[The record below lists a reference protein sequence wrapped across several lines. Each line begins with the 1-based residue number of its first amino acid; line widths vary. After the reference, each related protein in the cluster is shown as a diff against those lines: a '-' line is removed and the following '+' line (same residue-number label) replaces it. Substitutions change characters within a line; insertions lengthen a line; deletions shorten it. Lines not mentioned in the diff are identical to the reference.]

1 MTVPTSFKA
10 ACVQVTSGPDIEAN
24 LRPTGDLIRRARE
37 QGADL
42 ITTPEVVGA
51 IIHGRKNTLA
61 ATPAEADHPAIPFY
75 SALANETGA
84 WVLVGSLAV
93 KLNDS
98 TLANRSYL
106 MDPAGGIAATY
117 DKIHMFDVDLA
128 GGESY
133 RESAT
138 YRPGKQA
145 VVADL
150 PWGRLGM
157 TICYDMR
164 FAYLYRALAKAGAQV
179 ITVPAAFTV
188 PTGRAHWHVL
198 LRARA
203 IETGCFVVAAAQ
215 CGTHDHGRKTYGH
228 SIIISPW
235 GEILAEAGEEPGV
248 IVAELDLAKVE
259 EARRAVPSIH
269 HDRAFDAPQTPYAGI
284 EQAAE

>member
-1 MTVPTSFKA
+1 MGASFKA

-24 LRPTGDLIRRARE
+24 LGPTGDLIRRARD

-51 IIHGRKNTLA
+51 IIHGRQNTLA
-61 ATPAEADHPAIPFY
+61 RTPAEADHPAIPFY
-75 SALANETGA
+75 SDLAKETGA
-84 WVLVGSLAV
+84 WLLVGSLAV
-93 KLNDS
+93 KLDET

-106 MDPAGGIAATY
+106 MDPSGATVATY

-138 YRPGKQA
+138 YRPGDQA

-203 IETGCFVVAAAQ
+203 IETGCFVIAAAQ
-215 CGTHDHGRKTYGH
+215 CGVHDHGRKTYGH
-228 SIIISPW
+228 SVIVSPW

-248 IVAELDLAKVE
+248 IVAEIDLAKVE
-259 EARRAVPSIH
+259 EARSAVPSIN
-269 HDRAFDAPQTPYAGI
+269 HDRAFALPDVAFTHVD
-284 EQAAE
+284 QAAE

>member
-24 LRPTGDLIRRARE
+24 LRPTGDLIRSARD

-51 IIHGRKNTLA
+51 IIHGRQNTLA

-75 SALANETGA
+75 SALASETGA

-93 KLNDS
+93 KLDDS

-150 PWGRLGM
+150 PWGGLGM

-259 EARRAVPSIH
+259 EARRAVPSIR
-269 HDRAFDAPQTPYAGI
+269 HDRAFDPPQPSYTRI

>member
-1 MTVPTSFKA
+1 M
-10 ACVQVTSGPDIEAN
+10 
-24 LRPTGDLIRRARE
+24 LAR
-37 QGADL
+37 
-42 ITTPEVVGA
+42 TP
-51 IIHGRKNTLA
+51 R
-61 ATPAEADHPAIPFY
+61 EADHPAIPFY
-75 SALANETGA
+75 AGLAKETGA
-84 WVLVGSLAV
+84 WLLIGSLAV
-93 KLNDS
+93 KLDDA

-106 MDPAGGIAATY
+106 LAPSGAIAARY

-138 YRPGKQA
+138 YRPGRQA
-145 VVADL
+145 VLTDL
-150 PWGRLGM
+150 PWARLGM

-215 CGTHDHGRKTYGH
+215 CGTHDNGRKTYGH
-228 SIIISPW
+228 SLIVSPW

-248 IVAELDLAKVE
+248 IVAEIDVAKVE
-259 EARRAVPSIH
+259 EARRAVPSIE
-269 HDRAFDAPQTPYAGI
+269 HDRAFELPDLGFPHVD
-284 EQAAE
+284 QAAE

>member
-1 MTVPTSFKA
+1 MASSFKA

-24 LRPTGDLIRRARE
+24 LVPTGELIRRARD
-37 QGADL
+37 QGAEL

-51 IIHGRKNTLA
+51 IIHGRQNTLA
-61 ATPAEADHPAIPFY
+61 RTPFEADHPAIPFY
-75 SALANETGA
+75 AGLAKETGA
-84 WVLVGSLAV
+84 WLLVGSLAV
-93 KLNDS
+93 KLDETS
-98 TLANRSYL
+98 LANRSYL
-106 MDPAGGIAATY
+106 MDPSGAIAASY

-138 YRPGKQA
+138 YRPGNQA

-150 PWGRLGM
+150 PWARLGM

-198 LRARA
+198 LRTRA
-203 IETGCFVVAAAQ
+203 IETGCFVIAAAQ
-215 CGTHDHGRKTYGH
+215 CGTHDNGRKTYGH
-228 SIIISPW
+228 SVIVSPW

-248 IVAELDLAKVE
+248 IVAEIDLAKVE
-259 EARRAVPSIH
+259 EARRAVPSIT
-269 HDRAFDAPQTPYAGI
+269 HDRAFALPEVAFTHVD
-284 EQAAE
+284 QAAE